1 MYTKTETMLK
11 LTALAVFTFTIP
23 GLTFIA
29 ASDHFD
35 WVFSK
40 TYSQNNIRLSAQ
52 LRLVSIYK

>member
-35 WVFSK
+35 
-40 TYSQNNIRLSAQ
+40 
-52 LRLVSIYK
+52 